1 MRNMILLAFSL
12 GLLCCEGAQAA
23 LGLGVSDKMQ
33 ECSVKF
39 VFQRN
44 NEYFLNLSIFQAVS
58 SISIS
63 QILTG
68 ILILEL
74 KLYL

>member
-33 ECSVKF
+33 DAQLSLYFRETM
-39 VFQRN
+39 N
-44 NEYFLNLSIFQAVS
+44 TFLNLSIFQVVS